1 MSNFKLQ
8 LKIKVASPAKISKT
22 NTIKVEQ
29 TNINGIVIIEDGIYK
44 VNVPYKDSNTNTTKN
59 INLLFT
65 NESYNLKGK
74 LVVFN
79 KITKHSDKI
88 IRHVRNIDKA
98 KFFPGDP
105 NKYVP
110 FAPNW
115 VVKGNIIRDNNI
127 LKFEFI
133 ELITING
140 YNMIIE

>member
-65 NESYNLKGK
+65 DESYNLKGK